1 MGPSQRT
8 LKAGPGS
15 SPFPK
20 PHPGP
25 WSKWARKGS
34 EKRPV
39 GGVRAKGRPI
49 TQAQTRMQNVG
60 LGRPN
65 SLPESQSEP
74 DPRTAPRI
82 WPEPGCISSYNSHQN
97 SPAQGHLISRSSQRV
112 CRLLPHPRTLRP
124 TGFAISLPPNSPPSQ
139 HLKNTNNDTITKQIR
154 KKNKKKMTYYIWE

>member
-25 WSKWARKGS
+25 LSWSKWARKGS

-49 TQAQTRMQNVG
+49 TQAQTRMKNVG

-112 CRLLPHPRTLRP
+112 CRLLPHPRTLDPLVSQLVFPP
-124 TGFAISLPPNSPPSQ
+124 TL
-139 HLKNTNNDTITKQIR
+139 HLHNI
-154 KKNKKKMTYYIWE
+154 

>member
-15 SPFPK
+15 SLFPK

-25 WSKWARKGS
+25 CSKWARKGS

-49 TQAQTRMQNVG
+49 TQAQARMQNVG

-82 WPEPGCISSYNSHQN
+82 WPEP
-97 SPAQGHLISRSSQRV
+97 PQGHLISRSSQRV

-139 HLKNTNNDTITKQIR
+139 HLKNTNTDTITKQIR
-154 KKNKKKMTYYIWE
+154 KKK